1 METVH
6 RQSSPEETRD
16 RILAAA
22 REVYVRNNGSRGATT
37 REIAQLAGVNEVTLF
52 RHFGSKERL
61 LAEMVGR
68 CCVHQKITE
77 IVEETGDL
85 RADLIRVGFTLA
97 RGMEQIED
105 LIRVHLNDSSLDD
118 SSALFEGPRRIQ
130 RAIEGFMSR
139 HVAAGRL
146 FGDPRRLTR
155 AFSGMI
161 FAHVMGKRLWDEHG
175 PTTQGD
181 IVSYTD
187 IFLKGTLRHE

>member
-1 METVH
+1 MEGTH
-6 RQSSPEETRD
+6 RQNNPEQTRD

-61 LAEMVGR
+61 LASMISH
-68 CCVHQKITE
+68 CCVRQKMTRI
-77 IVEETGDL
+77 EETGDL
-85 RADLIRVGFTLA
+85 RTDLIGVGFVLA
-97 RGMEQIED
+97 QGMEHVED
-105 LIRVHLNDSSLDD
+105 LIRVNLSNSSLEGD
-118 SSALFEGPRRIQ
+118 STLLEGPRQVQ

-139 HVAAGRL
+139 KVAAGL
-146 FGDPRRLTR
+146 LEGEPRQLAR

-161 FAHVMGKRLWDEHG
+161 FAHVMGKRLWGEQT
-175 PTTQGD
+175 PTTVED
-181 IVSYTD
+181 VARYTG